1 LSALPSSE
9 AAPSHDCARAV
20 LAAVPPLMQ
29 EIRAEMR
36 QAAPAGLSIPQFRAL
51 IFARN
56 HPGASVSELAAH
68 LGITVPT
75 ASVAVDRL
83 VRQKLLRAPVSPDNR
98 RRRSLQ
104 VTEAGS
110 RAVDAAW
117 ASTTDAFARRLD
129 SLAAH
134 ELLLV
139 QQALALLQ
147 RRMAPREPG
156 ADA

>member
-1 LSALPSSE
+1 MSALPLPE
-9 AAPSHDCARAV
+9 ADAARECARSV

-36 QAAPAGLSIPQFRAL
+36 LAAPAGMSIPQFRAL
-51 IFARN
+51 IFTRN

-83 VRQKLLRAPVSPDNR
+83 VRQKLLRAPVSLQNR
-98 RRRSLQ
+98 RRRSLEL
-104 VTEAGS
+104 TAAGA
-110 RAVDAAW
+110 RAVESARAA
-117 ASTTDAFARRLD
+117 TTEAFARRLD
-129 SLAAH
+129 GLSES
-134 ELLLV
+134 ELSLV

-147 RRMAPREPG
+147 GRLAPRQPG
-156 ADA
+156 DDA

>member
-1 LSALPSSE
+1 VSALPSPDAE
-9 AAPSHDCARAV
+9 PSHACARGV
-20 LAAVPPLMQ
+20 LASVPPLMQ
-29 EIRAEMR
+29 EIRARMR
-36 QAAPAGLSIPQFRAL
+36 EAAPAGLSIPQFRAL

-56 HPGASVSELAAH
+56 HPGASLSELAAH

-98 RRRSLQ
+98 RRLSLQ
-104 VTEAGS
+104 LTRAGA
-110 RAVDAAW
+110 RAVDTAW
-117 ASTTDAFARRLD
+117 AATTEAFARRLD
-129 SLAAH
+129 GLSSQELA
-134 ELLLV
+134 LV

-147 RRMAPREPG
+147 RQLAPREPG